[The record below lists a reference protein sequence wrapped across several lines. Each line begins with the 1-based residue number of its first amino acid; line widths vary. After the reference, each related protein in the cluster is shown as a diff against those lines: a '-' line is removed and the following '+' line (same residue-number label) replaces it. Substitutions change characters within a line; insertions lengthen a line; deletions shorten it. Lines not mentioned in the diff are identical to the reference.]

1 MSGSATGFFS
11 DYEQVE
17 NRKSLYWQFLDAMC
31 SKPFRHI
38 NALDLHNNSM
48 NM

>member
-1 MSGSATGFFS
+1 MSGGATGFFS
-11 DYEQVE
+11 DNEQVE

-31 SKPFRHI
+31 SKRFKHI
-38 NALDLHNNSM
+38 NVLDFHNNSM